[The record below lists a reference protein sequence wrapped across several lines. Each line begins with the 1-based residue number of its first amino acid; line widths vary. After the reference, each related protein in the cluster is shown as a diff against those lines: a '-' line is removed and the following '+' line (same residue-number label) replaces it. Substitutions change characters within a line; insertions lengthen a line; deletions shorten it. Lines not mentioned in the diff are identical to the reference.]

1 VIGLFSPM
9 QFPPLLPAGSHV
21 ALVSPAG
28 PYRDDTELDR
38 AKGNV
43 RKFGWEPVVMTNA
56 RARDGYLAGSDEQR
70 ARDINAAIADDEI
83 RAIWCMRGGYGAM
96 RILDALDYDAM
107 KTSPKAVIGYSDV
120 TALHAAF
127 GKRSNLV
134 TFHGPT
140 ARQAIPP
147 FAFESL
153 QNAVARGADP
163 CGQMANAKTV
173 RGGRAKGRLVGGN
186 LALLTA
192 LAGTPYSPD
201 YKGAILVI
209 EDVNE
214 AHYRIDRMLMTM
226 HLSGAFSGLA
236 GLVFGRFTDI
246 PKEFGDV
253 EWSLE
258 RVLADAATRAGVPC
272 VTDAP
277 FGHVD
282 DQWTLPLG
290 AIAELDADARTLC
303 VQRGG

>member
-1 VIGLFSPM
+1 M
-9 QFPPLLPAGSHV
+9 QFPPLLAAGSHV

-28 PYRDDTELDR
+28 PFREDTELDR
-38 AKGNV
+38 AKANV

-70 ARDINAAIADDEI
+70 ARDINSAIADTEI
-83 RAIWCMRGGYGAM
+83 RAIWCVRGGYGAM
-96 RILDALDYDAM
+96 RILDALDYEGM
-107 KTSPKAVIGYSDV
+107 KASPKTLIGYSDV

-153 QNAVARGADP
+153 LSAVAKGTDP
-163 CGQMANAKTV
+163 CGQMPQARTI

-192 LAGTPYSPD
+192 LAGTPYAPD
-201 YKGAILVI
+201 YTGAILVI

-226 HLSGAFSGLA
+226 HLSGALSGLA

-246 PKEFGDV
+246 PKEFGDE
-253 EWSLE
+253 EWSLD
-258 RVLADAATRAGVPC
+258 RVINDAARRAGVPC
-272 VTDAP
+272 VSDAP

-282 DQWTLPLG
+282 EQWTIPLG
-290 AIAELDADARTLC
+290 AMAELDADAKTLC
-303 VQRGG
+303 VGRSGVQGFGS

>member
-1 VIGLFSPM
+1 M
-9 QFPPLLPAGSHV
+9 QFPPLLSAGAHV

-28 PYRDDTELDR
+28 PFREDVELDR
-38 AKGNV
+38 AKANV
-43 RKFGWEPVVMTNA
+43 QRFGWEPVVMTNA

-70 ARDINAAIADDEI
+70 ARDINSAIADKDI
-83 RAIWCMRGGYGAM
+83 QAIWCVRGGYGAM
-96 RILDALDYDAM
+96 RILDALDYEGM
-107 KTSPKAVIGYSDV
+107 KRTPKTLIGYSDV

-140 ARQAIPP
+140 ARQNIPP

-153 QNAVARGADP
+153 QNAVAKGKDP
-163 CGQMANAKTV
+163 CGEMPKAGTL

-192 LAGTPYSPD
+192 LAGTPYAPD
-201 YKGAILVI
+201 YRDAILVI

-214 AHYRIDRMLMTM
+214 AHYRIDRMMMTL
-226 HLSGAFSGLA
+226 HLSGALSGLA

-246 PKEFGDV
+246 PKEFGDE

-258 RVLADAATRAGVPC
+258 RVLGDAAGRAGVPC
-272 VTDAP
+272 VSNAP
-277 FGHVD
+277 FGHID
-282 DQWTLPLG
+282 EQWTLPIG
-290 AIAELDADARTLC
+290 AMAELDADAKTLC
-303 VQRGG
+303 VQRAG